1 VVGLSNHFNG
11 VLRALLYASC
21 AAYTLC
27 LVHHMNFFE
36 LALYG
41 VCGANLGA
49 KRATYA
55 SLGVYIGLLAHAGE
69 KVLNGLRRAHR
80 GTKSTVRAKAIIYAC
95 NIVFNVMHCSGH
107 SLAQSPQA
115 MQGFALPHTLRASA
129 PLSFEE
135 HLIYTLRLI
144 GMRWMRLRGQA
155 STHIPQAVHL
165 S

>member
-1 VVGLSNHFNG
+1 
-11 VLRALLYASC
+11 
-21 AAYTLC
+21 
-27 LVHHMNFFE
+27 MNFFE

-95 NIVFNVMHCSGH
+95 NIVFNGD
-107 SLAQSPQA
+107 
-115 MQGFALPHTLRASA
+115 ALLRTFFGAESASYA
-129 PLSFEE
+129 
-135 HLIYTLRLI
+135 RLCT
-144 GMRWMRLRGQA
+144 
-155 STHIPQAVHL
+155 STHFACIGA
-165 S
+165 SII